1 MLAIGGSDSNAA
13 LFSFSFATLFL
24 LTVLILFFYASRQ
37 EFYQHYS
44 ATAIVD
50 SDSKQERDEEVSLSV
65 NHMPCRRSCLTPG
78 LGCGR

>member
-1 MLAIGGSDSNAA
+1 M
-13 LFSFSFATLFL
+13 
-24 LTVLILFFYASRQ
+24 FYHASKQ

-65 NHMPCRRSCLTPG
+65 NHRTYRTSCLTPG